1 MQPKDLPSPS
11 RRKATRKRV
20 IQTILRSVLT
30 IGCITS
36 YLCSG
41 HTGIYHAQRV
51 GHSKHHGGPPEE
63 LRIAD
68 VPQFR
73 KKQQTQHVSA
83 TKDDHS

>member
-1 MQPKDLPSPS
+1 
-11 RRKATRKRV
+11 
-20 IQTILRSVLT
+20 VLT

-51 GHSKHHGGPPEE
+51 GHSKHNGGPPEE